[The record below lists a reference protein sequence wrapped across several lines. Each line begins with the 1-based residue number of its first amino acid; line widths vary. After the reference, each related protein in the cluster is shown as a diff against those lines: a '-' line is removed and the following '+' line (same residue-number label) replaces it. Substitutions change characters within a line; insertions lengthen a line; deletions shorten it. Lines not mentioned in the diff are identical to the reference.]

1 MRNSLNFL
9 VSCSLLLGICPVA
22 AGQSLSTD
30 GYYKDIF
37 MDSGINVTSR
47 EDLPASRYLGL
58 SIESFISAPHAENQL
73 TLRDTLLQ
81 REIICGSKMDLNGI
95 LLYPDGS
102 PRFRMIYMNG
112 GQAGKHGNTLTAVG
126 RERMRKFIENGG
138 SYVGTCAGAYLA
150 SMGVYGS
157 EDIPRETYLHIWPGL
172 TKGTRLPKNY
182 TAIEV
187 TRNSPLLGYSDF
199 GGDLRIDSVY
209 HNGGCYLY
217 SGPGEII
224 PEGTE
229 ILATYIYDTVSKDNK
244 VQIHQK
250 VAAWAYKKDKNCG
263 RVVVIGSHPESVVTG
278 ERLELMAAMIRYA
291 IDGNGVPAVKGILTP
306 EDTVY
311 MNKGTEDNDPS
322 HTCIGDRQ
330 YHHFKIDVPEH
341 TKKMTVSL
349 DGYEGKDNFDLS
361 LLANYG
367 SPAFHNSSVIKN
379 VSLGCSKKLTIDNP
393 SGGIWFVSVFCE
405 TTVCSRTGEY
415 GTEYFG
421 RTDVLNGVPYKISIA
436 FE

>member
-1 MRNSLNFL
+1 MRSFLNFL
-9 VSCSLLLGICPVA
+9 VSCFLLLGICPVA
-22 AGQSLSTD
+22 VGQSISTD

-47 EDLPASRYLGL
+47 TDLPASRYLGL
-58 SIESFISAPHAENQL
+58 SIESFVSAPHAENQL

-95 LLYPDGS
+95 LLYPDGA

-112 GQAGKHGNTLTAVG
+112 GQAGKHGNSLTAVG

-157 EDIPRETYLHIWPGL
+157 KDIPRETYLHIWPGL
-172 TKGTRLPKNY
+172 VKGTRLSKNY
-182 TAIEV
+182 TAIGI
-187 TRNSPLLGYSDF
+187 TRDSPLLRYSDF

-224 PEGTE
+224 PDGTE
-229 ILATYIYDTVSKDNK
+229 ILATYIYDTVPKDNK
-244 VQIHQK
+244 VQIHHK
-250 VAAWAYKKDKNCG
+250 VATWAYKKDKNCG
-263 RVVVIGSHPESVVTG
+263 RVIAMGSHPESVVTG

-291 IDGNGVPAVKGILTP
+291 IDGNGAPAVKGALIP
-306 EDTVY
+306 GDTVC
-311 MNKGTEDNDPS
+311 MNKSTADNDPAY
-322 HTCIGDRQ
+322 TCIGDRQ
-330 YHHFKIDVPEH
+330 YHHFKIEVPEH
-341 TKKMTVSL
+341 TKKMIVSL
-349 DGYEGKDNFDLS
+349 EGYEGKDNFDLS

-367 SPAFHNSSVIKN
+367 SPAFHNSSAIKN
-379 VSLGCSKKLTIDNP
+379 VSLGCSKKITIDNP
-393 SGGIWFVSVFCE
+393 SDGIWFVSVFCE
-405 TTVCSRTGEY
+405 TTVCARTGEY